1 MCENASGAR
10 ASVAASEA
18 ARGSHFTQSMV
29 KFAAA
34 GLALGAATAAYGRFV
49 ELNNFQVREE
59 TLAVLPVGSPNFRIL
74 HISDMHMIPRQRAKT
89 EFMHSLAGL
98 SPDLVVNT
106 GDNLSHVGGLDPLL
120 EALDPLLDF
129 PGFSCLA
136 RTAILP
142 RC

>member
-49 ELNNFQVREE
+49 ELNNFQDSAYFGYAYDSGAEGEDRVH
-59 TLAVLPVGSPNFRIL
+59 AF
-74 HISDMHMIPRQRAKT
+74 
-89 EFMHSLAGL
+89 
-98 SPDLVVNT
+98 
-106 GDNLSHVGGLDPLL
+106 VGGP
-120 EALDPLLDF
+120 E
-129 PGFSCLA
+129 PGFGSEYG
-136 RTAILP
+136 R
-142 RC
+142 

>member
-29 KFAAA
+29 KFATA

-74 HISDMHMIPRQRAKT
+74 HISDM
-89 EFMHSLAGL
+89 
-98 SPDLVVNT
+98 
-106 GDNLSHVGGLDPLL
+106 
-120 EALDPLLDF
+120 
-129 PGFSCLA
+129 C
-136 RTAILP
+136 
-142 RC
+142 